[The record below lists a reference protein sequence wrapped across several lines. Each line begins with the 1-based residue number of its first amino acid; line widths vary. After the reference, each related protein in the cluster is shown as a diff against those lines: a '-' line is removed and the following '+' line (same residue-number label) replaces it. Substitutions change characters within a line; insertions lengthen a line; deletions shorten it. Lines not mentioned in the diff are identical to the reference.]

1 MANVHT
7 TLTSLFDDIADA
19 IRENTPVTE
28 QIKADAFPTY
38 IRMLG
43 YDGTIPAT
51 PSVLDSCPW
60 DFIRWASDQG
70 IADLLWSVGD
80 RKQILLN
87 GLIGALNLSNY
98 SLYAFIIGFNHNSN
112 HEGDNRVHFQIGK
125 SYKSEG
131 TDICLVDNYYYTSGS
146 SAAFRINTSLTSSGG
161 WNSSYMRNSICG
173 TSKSS
178 TFGNII
184 GAIPAE
190 LRNAIKSV
198 TKYTNNTGKTSS
210 SSAVT
215 STTDLF
221 FLLSEYELFG
231 IIEESNRYE
240 ANFQEQYSYYK
251 AGNSKIKY
259 RQDDQ
264 STSVAYW
271 LRSPSAKRSNM
282 FCRCISRGESSYH
295 PPNDS
300 LGFSPA
306 FCV

>member
-7 TLTSLFDDIADA
+7 TLKSLFDDVADA
-19 IRENTPVTE
+19 IRASSNITE
-28 QIKADAFPTY
+28 QIKADAFPAY

-51 PSVLDSCPW
+51 PSVLNSCSW
-60 DFIRWASDQG
+60 DFIRWASDEG

-80 RKQILLN
+80 RKEVLLN
-87 GLIGALNLSNY
+87 GTIGELTLSNY
-98 SLYAFIIGFNHNSN
+98 SVYAFIIGFNHNSQ
-112 HEGDNRVHFQIGK
+112 HEGEGLTHFQIGK
-125 SYKSEG
+125 SSASGG
-131 TDICLVDNYYYTSGS
+131 TDICLVDNYYYNTGS
-146 SAAFRINTSLTSSGG
+146 SRAFRMNTSFTSSGG
-161 WNSSYMRNSICG
+161 WSSSHMRNSICG

-178 TFGNII
+178 TSGNII

-231 IIEESNRYE
+231 TISYSNKYEEDY
-240 ANFQEQYSYYK
+240 QEQYSYYK
-251 AGNSKIKY
+251 AGNSKVKC
-259 RQDDQ
+259 RHDDK
-264 STSVAYW
+264 STAVAYW
-271 LRSPSAKRSNM
+271 LRSPSAKTSN
-282 FCRCISRGESSYH
+282 FFVRCISRGSSSDFQAH
-295 PPNDS
+295 S
-300 LGFSPA
+300 CLGFAPA